1 LRFLVSIAGPVQSPL
16 AAFFPTSLE
25 VFVMNTLDRLVSNPL
40 GALSVLTLAAFLEA
54 WGDSFFQAGFYRSS
68 GLGRVLAF
76 LAGAAVL
83 AAYGSVV
90 NVPRWDFGKLLGV
103 YVVLFFLMAQI
114 LAKVRFGQSPTLPI
128 CAGGGLIVAGGLL
141 IAFWKG

>member
-1 LRFLVSIAGPVQSPL
+1 MAYSLARADGSSPPATLPPTQEVSLLSI
-16 AAFFPTSLE
+16 
-25 VFVMNTLDRLVSNPL
+25 LDRLVSNPL
-40 GALSVLTLAAFLEA
+40 GALAVLTLAAFLEA
-54 WGDSFFQAGFYRSS
+54 FGDSFFQVGFYRSS
-68 GLGRVLAF
+68 GWGRVLAYV
-76 LAGAAVL
+76 AGAAVL

-128 CAGGGLIVAGGLL
+128 CTGGGLI
-141 IAFWKG
+141 